1 MARIGPE
8 TPPSTKKHTRVYE
21 RGGAIEKTEAPSRR
35 HGGLVERV
43 LVWLLGEATYKRT
56 GQLERNIIATLF
68 FILAFCLVFSVAHT
82 CLNPNA
88 CEAERSRRIANQEQ
102 AMRLRLEIDRLKA
115 SFAAQP
121 AWSAKELEEPQDPA
135 AEQVPADS
143 TAVQV
148 PAEEERHSAMA
159 EGTPA
164 EEEAGDDAGDSAAL
178 SQKRGFLSQE

>member
-1 MARIGPE
+1 MSVAAL
-8 TPPSTKKHTRVYE
+8 SKK
-21 RGGAIEKTEAPSRR
+21 RR
-35 HGGLVERV
+35 HHPAAMGVLWSGFWCGFLVRLHGGH
-43 LVWLLGEATYKRT
+43 GFAKATKATYKRT